1 MNHFFQEFKEFAIKG
16 NMVDMAVGIII
27 GASFNKMLN
36 TLVDKIIMPPLSL
49 LTEGVQFQNKE
60 WVLRDAVVTAD
71 GKVTSDKIAIGYGE
85 FLQVMIDFFIIAIV
99 VFVVVKLMNNL
110 RKKSEDTEDKAVETP
125 KNIALLDNLNKLM
138 AEQNKILK
146 GSVKDN
152 RE

>member
-1 MNHFFQEFKEFAIKG
+1 MNRFFKEFKEFAIKG

-36 TLVDKIIMPPLSL
+36 TLVDKIITPPLSL

-60 WVLRDAVVTAD
+60 WVLRNAVIGTD
-71 GKVTSDKIAIGYGE
+71 GEITSEKLAIGYGE

-99 VFVVVKLMNNL
+99 VFSVVKLMNNL

-125 KNIALLDNLNKLM
+125 KNIVLLDNLNKLM

-146 GSVKDN
+146 STIKHN
-152 RE
+152 EK

>member
-1 MNHFFQEFKEFAIKG
+1 MNRFFQEFKEFAIKG